1 MTTIDP
7 QLALLA
13 AALVFIITPG
23 IALFYGGREK
33 ATSMINMM
41 MLSAGAVAVT
51 TIVWTLWGWS
61 LAFAGKDMLGGIF
74 GDPMS
79 GLLFRDSM
87 VSDSGIFTS
96 MDGGSGIANELPAAF
111 RLACAIVAVSLITGA
126 LAGRVRYAIW
136 LIFVAVWIT
145 LVFSPLMHMVYGG
158 GLLSAKGAIS
168 QALGVSIHDFAGG
181 STLNLAAAVSALA
194 IVFIIGGHAKFP
206 LKRFILHAKGVFSVS
221 SHASSAAKSE
231 ANSKNHS
238 KGKLE
243 QALWN
248 DVARSNGNHAAHDS
262 FTKDISE
269 GSLSD
274 ANSMSEES
282 LVGAR
287 QPHNV
292 PFIML
297 GIFIIWFGWLG
308 LMIGSSMG
316 VPGAAVYSWISSTIT
331 ASASMLAWGVTE
343 RLRFGRFTAL
353 GSASGVMAG
362 LAASSASAN
371 VIAPLWALLL
381 GVFVGVVTSLVSYS
395 HVFARYDGALHVVSV
410 NGVAAI
416 IGLLAVG
423 LFADGKGLLVVGD
436 WHQLVAQICLICIVI
451 LYAGVITA
459 VLAFALE
466 KLFGWRISEAKE
478 RKGVDLADQ
487 GERAYDFSSIV
498 QARSGAVV
506 EVSDATQGK
515 TQMAVLTPVSLDVDD
530 VSSESSSTELEQ
542 SKVDSVLDS
551 DISELNIDAN
561 KANEDAIESS
571 ELESGGL
578 ESGELESDF
587 ANKLDE
593 DSSVDSSVDSSAN
606 SVDSVNL
613 DSLDDSS
620 DKHDEVSEDVDSSV
634 SNSDANSSDS
644 SNNSDNSG
652 SGAGSESSPR
662 SRRRKRK

>member
-1 MTTIDP
+1 MTAIDP

-96 MDGGSGIANELPAAF
+96 MDVGSGIANELPAAF

-248 DVARSNGNHAAHDS
+248 DVARSNGNHAANDS

-561 KANEDAIESS
+561 KANEDAIESG
-571 ELESGGL
+571 EL

-593 DSSVDSSVDSSAN
+593 APSVDSSVDSSVN

-652 SGAGSESSPR
+652 SGAGSEGSPR

>member
-1 MTTIDP
+1 MTAIDP

-96 MDGGSGIANELPAAF
+96 MDVGSGIANELPAAF

-561 KANEDAIESS
+561 KANEDAIESG
-571 ELESGGL
+571 ELES
-578 ESGELESDF
+578 SELESDF

-593 DSSVDSSVDSSAN
+593 DPSVDSSVDSSVN

>member
-1 MTTIDP
+1 MTAIDP

-561 KANEDAIESS
+561 KANEDAIESG
-571 ELESGGL
+571 ELES
-578 ESGELESDF
+578 SELESDF

-593 DSSVDSSVDSSAN
+593 DPSVDSSVDSSVN

>member
-1 MTTIDP
+1 MTAIDP

-96 MDGGSGIANELPAAF
+96 MDVGSGIANELPAAF

-231 ANSKNHS
+231 ANSENHS

-561 KANEDAIESS
+561 KANEDAIESG
-571 ELESGGL
+571 ELESG
-578 ESGELESDF
+578 EFESDF

-593 DSSVDSSVDSSAN
+593 DPSVDSSVDSSVN

-620 DKHDEVSEDVDSSV
+620 DKHDEVSEDVDSSM

-652 SGAGSESSPR
+652 SGAGSEGSPR

>member
-1 MTTIDP
+1 MTAIDP

-561 KANEDAIESS
+561 KANEDALESS

>member
-1 MTTIDP
+1 MTAIDP

-96 MDGGSGIANELPAAF
+96 MDVGSGIANELPAAF

-231 ANSKNHS
+231 ASSKNHS

-248 DVARSNGNHAAHDS
+248 DVARSNGNHAANDS

-561 KANEDAIESS
+561 KANEDAM
-571 ELESGGL
+571 ESGEL

-593 DSSVDSSVDSSAN
+593 DPSVDSSVDSSAN

-620 DKHDEVSEDVDSSV
+620 DKHDEVSEGVDSSV
-634 SNSDANSSDS
+634 SDSDANSSDS

-652 SGAGSESSPR
+652 SGAGSESSSR

>member
-561 KANEDAIESS
+561 KANEDAIESG
-571 ELESGGL
+571 EL

-593 DSSVDSSVDSSAN
+593 DPSVDSSVDSSAN

-634 SNSDANSSDS
+634 SDSDANRSDS

-652 SGAGSESSPR
+652 SGAGSESSTR

>member
-1 MTTIDP
+1 MTAIDP

-515 TQMAVLTPVSLDVDD
+515 THMAVLTPVSLDVDD

-561 KANEDAIESS
+561 KANEDAIESG
-571 ELESGGL
+571 ELES
-578 ESGELESDF
+578 SELESDF

-593 DSSVDSSVDSSAN
+593 DPSVDSSVDSSSN

>member
-1 MTTIDP
+1 MTAIDP

-96 MDGGSGIANELPAAF
+96 MDVGSGIANELPAAF

-248 DVARSNGNHAAHDS
+248 DVARSNGYHAAHDS

-274 ANSMSEES
+274 ADSMSEES

-561 KANEDAIESS
+561 KANEDAIESG
-571 ELESGGL
+571 EL

-593 DSSVDSSVDSSAN
+593 APSVDSSVDSSVN

-620 DKHDEVSEDVDSSV
+620 DKHDEVSEDKDSSV
-634 SNSDANSSDS
+634 GDSDANTSDTS
-644 SNNSDNSG
+644 DNSDNSG
-652 SGAGSESSPR
+652 SEAGSERLSR
-662 SRRRKRK
+662 GRRRKRK

>member
-248 DVARSNGNHAAHDS
+248 DVARSNGNHAANDS

-561 KANEDAIESS
+561 KANEDAM
-571 ELESGGL
+571 ESGEL

-593 DSSVDSSVDSSAN
+593 DPSVDSSVDSSAN

-620 DKHDEVSEDVDSSV
+620 DKHDEVSEGVDSSV
-634 SNSDANSSDS
+634 SDSDANSSDS

-652 SGAGSESSPR
+652 SGAGSESSSR

>member
-1 MTTIDP
+1 
-7 QLALLA
+7 
-13 AALVFIITPG
+13 
-23 IALFYGGREK
+23 
-33 ATSMINMM
+33 
-41 MLSAGAVAVT
+41 
-51 TIVWTLWGWS
+51 
-61 LAFAGKDMLGGIF
+61 
-74 GDPMS
+74 
-79 GLLFRDSM
+79 
-87 VSDSGIFTS
+87 
-96 MDGGSGIANELPAAF
+96 
-111 RLACAIVAVSLITGA
+111 
-126 LAGRVRYAIW
+126 
-136 LIFVAVWIT
+136 
-145 LVFSPLMHMVYGG
+145 
-158 GLLSAKGAIS
+158 
-168 QALGVSIHDFAGG
+168 
-181 STLNLAAAVSALA
+181 
-194 IVFIIGGHAKFP
+194 
-206 LKRFILHAKGVFSVS
+206 
-221 SHASSAAKSE
+221 
-231 ANSKNHS
+231 
-238 KGKLE
+238 
-243 QALWN
+243 
-248 DVARSNGNHAAHDS
+248 
-262 FTKDISE
+262 
-269 GSLSD
+269 
-274 ANSMSEES
+274 
-282 LVGAR
+282 
-287 QPHNV
+287 
-292 PFIML
+292 
-297 GIFIIWFGWLG
+297 
-308 LMIGSSMG
+308 
-316 VPGAAVYSWISSTIT
+316 
-331 ASASMLAWGVTE
+331 MLAWGVTE

-561 KANEDAIESS
+561 KANEDAIESG
-571 ELESGGL
+571 EL

-593 DSSVDSSVDSSAN
+593 DPSVDSSVDSSAN

>member
-1 MTTIDP
+1 MTAIDP

-381 GVFVGVVTSLVSYS
+381 GVLVGVVTSLVSYS

-561 KANEDAIESS
+561 KANEDAIESG
-571 ELESGGL
+571 EL

-593 DSSVDSSVDSSAN
+593 APSVDSSVDSSVN

-652 SGAGSESSPR
+652 SGAGSEGSPR

>member
-1 MTTIDP
+1 MTAIDP

-561 KANEDAIESS
+561 KANEDAIESG
-571 ELESGGL
+571 EL

-593 DSSVDSSVDSSAN
+593 DPSVDSSVDSSAN

>member
-1 MTTIDP
+1 MTAIDP

-561 KANEDAIESS
+561 KANEDAIESG
-571 ELESGGL
+571 ELESG
-578 ESGELESDF
+578 EFESDF

-593 DSSVDSSVDSSAN
+593 DPSVDSSVDSSAN

-634 SNSDANSSDS
+634 SDSDANRSDS

-652 SGAGSESSPR
+652 SGAGSESSTR

>member
-1 MTTIDP
+1 MTAIDP

-96 MDGGSGIANELPAAF
+96 MDVGSGIANELPAAF

-561 KANEDAIESS
+561 KANEDAIESG
-571 ELESGGL
+571 EL

-593 DSSVDSSVDSSAN
+593 APSVDSSVDSSVN

-652 SGAGSESSPR
+652 SGAGSESSTR
-662 SRRRKRK
+662 SHRRKRK

>member
-561 KANEDAIESS
+561 KANEDAIESG
-571 ELESGGL
+571 EL

-593 DSSVDSSVDSSAN
+593 APSVDSSVDSSVN

-652 SGAGSESSPR
+652 SGAGSEGSPR

>member
-1 MTTIDP
+1 MTAIDP

-561 KANEDAIESS
+561 KANEDAIESG
-571 ELESGGL
+571 ELESG
-578 ESGELESDF
+578 EFESDF

-593 DSSVDSSVDSSAN
+593 DPSVDPSVDSSVDSSAN

-620 DKHDEVSEDVDSSV
+620 DKHDEVSEGVDSSV
-634 SNSDANSSDS
+634 SDSDANSSDS

-652 SGAGSESSPR
+652 SGAGSESSSR

>member
-1 MTTIDP
+1 MTAIDP

-248 DVARSNGNHAAHDS
+248 DVARSNGNHAANDS

-593 DSSVDSSVDSSAN
+593 DSSVDSSAN

>member
-381 GVFVGVVTSLVSYS
+381 GVLVGVVTSLVSYS

-561 KANEDAIESS
+561 KANEDAIESG
-571 ELESGGL
+571 ELESGDF
-578 ESGELESDF
+578 ESDF

-593 DSSVDSSVDSSAN
+593 DPSVDSSVDSSAN

-634 SNSDANSSDS
+634 SDSDANRSDS

-652 SGAGSESSPR
+652 SGAGSESSTR

>member
-1 MTTIDP
+1 MTAIDP

-561 KANEDAIESS
+561 KANEDAIESG
-571 ELESGGL
+571 EL

-593 DSSVDSSVDSSAN
+593 DPSVDPSVDSSAN

-620 DKHDEVSEDVDSSV
+620 DKHDEVSEGVDSSV
-634 SNSDANSSDS
+634 SDSDANSSDS

-652 SGAGSESSPR
+652 SGAGSESSSR

>member
-1 MTTIDP
+1 MTAIDP

-561 KANEDAIESS
+561 KANEDAIESG
-571 ELESGGL
+571 EL

-593 DSSVDSSVDSSAN
+593 DPSVDSSVDSSVN

>member
-248 DVARSNGNHAAHDS
+248 DVARSNGNHAAHNS

-274 ANSMSEES
+274 ANSVSEES

-381 GVFVGVVTSLVSYS
+381 GVFVGVITSLVSYS

-423 LFADGKGLLVVGD
+423 LFADGKGLLIVGD

-561 KANEDAIESS
+561 KANEDAIESG
-571 ELESGGL
+571 EL

-593 DSSVDSSVDSSAN
+593 DPSVDSSVDSSVN

>member
-1 MTTIDP
+1 MTAIDP

-561 KANEDAIESS
+561 KANEDAM
-571 ELESGGL
+571 ESGEL

-593 DSSVDSSVDSSAN
+593 DPSVDSSVDSSAN

-620 DKHDEVSEDVDSSV
+620 DKHDEVSEGVDSSV
-634 SNSDANSSDS
+634 SDSDANSSDS

-652 SGAGSESSPR
+652 SGAGSESSSR

>member
-561 KANEDAIESS
+561 KANEDALESS

>member
-561 KANEDAIESS
+561 KANEDAIESG
-571 ELESGGL
+571 ELES
-578 ESGELESDF
+578 SELESDF

-593 DSSVDSSVDSSAN
+593 DPSVDSSVDSSAN

-620 DKHDEVSEDVDSSV
+620 DKHDEVSEGVDSSV
-634 SNSDANSSDS
+634 SDSDANSSDS

-652 SGAGSESSPR
+652 SGAGSESSSR

>member
-96 MDGGSGIANELPAAF
+96 MDVGSGIANELPAAF

-561 KANEDAIESS
+561 KANEDAIESG
-571 ELESGGL
+571 EL

-593 DSSVDSSVDSSAN
+593 DPSVDSSVDSSAN

>member
-1 MTTIDP
+1 MTAIDP

-96 MDGGSGIANELPAAF
+96 MDVGSGIANELPAAF

-248 DVARSNGNHAAHDS
+248 DVARSNGNHAAHNS

-274 ANSMSEES
+274 ANSVSEES

-561 KANEDAIESS
+561 KANEDAIESG
-571 ELESGGL
+571 ELES
-578 ESGELESDF
+578 SELESDF
-587 ANKLDE
+587 ANKLDK
-593 DSSVDSSVDSSAN
+593 DPSVDSSVDSSVN

>member
-381 GVFVGVVTSLVSYS
+381 GVLVGVVTSLVSYS

-561 KANEDAIESS
+561 KANEDAIESG
-571 ELESGGL
+571 ELESG
-578 ESGELESDF
+578 EFESDF

-593 DSSVDSSVDSSAN
+593 DPSVDSSVDSSAN

-634 SNSDANSSDS
+634 SDSDANRSDS

-652 SGAGSESSPR
+652 SGAGSESSTR

>member
-1 MTTIDP
+1 MTAIDP

-96 MDGGSGIANELPAAF
+96 MDVGSGIANELPAAF

-274 ANSMSEES
+274 ADSMSEES

-561 KANEDAIESS
+561 KANEDAIESG
-571 ELESGGL
+571 EL

-593 DSSVDSSVDSSAN
+593 DPSVDSSVDSSVN
-606 SVDSVNL
+606 GVDSVNL

>member
-1 MTTIDP
+1 MTAIDP

-221 SHASSAAKSE
+221 SHAGSAAKSE

-561 KANEDAIESS
+561 KANEDAIESG
-571 ELESGGL
+571 EL

-593 DSSVDSSVDSSAN
+593 APSVDSSVDSSVN

-652 SGAGSESSPR
+652 SGAGSEGSPR

>member
-1 MTTIDP
+1 MTAIDP

-96 MDGGSGIANELPAAF
+96 MDVGSGIANELPAAF

-561 KANEDAIESS
+561 KANEDAIESG
-571 ELESGGL
+571 EL

-593 DSSVDSSVDSSAN
+593 DPSVDSSVDSSAN

>member
-1 MTTIDP
+1 MTAIDP

-96 MDGGSGIANELPAAF
+96 MDVGSGIANELPAAF

-561 KANEDAIESS
+561 KANEDAIESG
-571 ELESGGL
+571 EL

-593 DSSVDSSVDSSAN
+593 DLSVDSSVDSSVN

>member
-1 MTTIDP
+1 MTAIDP

-561 KANEDAIESS
+561 KANEDAIESG
-571 ELESGGL
+571 EL

-593 DSSVDSSVDSSAN
+593 APSVDSSVDSSVN

-652 SGAGSESSPR
+652 SGAGSEGSPR